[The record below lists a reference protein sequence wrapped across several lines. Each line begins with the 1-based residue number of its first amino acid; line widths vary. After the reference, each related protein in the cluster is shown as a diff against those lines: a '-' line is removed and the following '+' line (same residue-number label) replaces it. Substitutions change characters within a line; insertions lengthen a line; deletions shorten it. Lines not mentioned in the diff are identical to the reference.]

1 MEHLVCHFFSS
12 GIGAVL
18 CQLPVLYS
26 AARASERASAR
37 TPQHIKTSLWLLVS
51 LALIYASRK
60 LCCVKS
66 ARGERATRA
75 VVGWVLSDLAAVL
88 IKTWAQVRDRLTLTH
103 THVYIPEREMSL
115 YCSRLHAVKG
125 LHRSTDRLA
134 AWLGCKN
141 AHAARRLT
149 FVLLTSAHTRD
160 WAPPARCPNAFA
172 SALEHECWL
181 FSLSILKAGLNFY
194 SNGMEKFLF
203 LTNNFLNWRN
213 F

>member
-88 IKTWAQVRDRLTLTH
+88 IKTWAQVRDRLTLSHTLTYTYPRERWAYIAAGCMPSKGCTARPTDWRPGWGAKTH
-103 THVYIPEREMSL
+103 TPLADSLLCCWQARTHVI
-115 YCSRLHAVKG
+115 G
-125 LHRSTDRLA
+125 LHLRAVRMRLRLPWNTNVDFFRYLYWKQDSIFIQM
-134 AWLGCKN
+134 AWKN
-141 AHAARRLT
+141 SS
-149 FVLLTSAHTRD
+149 F
-160 WAPPARCPNAFA
+160 WQIIF
-172 SALEHECWL
+172 
-181 FSLSILKAGLNFY
+181 
-194 SNGMEKFLF
+194 
-203 LTNNFLNWRN
+203 
-213 F
+213 